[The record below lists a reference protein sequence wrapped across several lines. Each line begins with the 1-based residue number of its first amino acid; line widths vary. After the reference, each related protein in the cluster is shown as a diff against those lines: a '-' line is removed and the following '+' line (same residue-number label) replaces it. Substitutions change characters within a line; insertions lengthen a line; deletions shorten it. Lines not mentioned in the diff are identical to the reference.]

1 MVRIRGRIGDWPVDL
16 TVELDAA
23 DWAQLAGRPTEV
35 PPPPPAGKA
44 GAAGG
49 SGEARLWQLA
59 QELLRQAGEL
69 DGPTLLAR
77 LEALAGSPAGG
88 KRLLVRLRHSPQ
100 VQVASAAD
108 AALYRWSDAAE
119 V

>member
-23 DWAQLAGRPTEV
+23 DWERLAGRAAGV
-35 PPPPPAGKA
+35 PSAGKA
-44 GAAGG
+44 GAAAD

-88 KRLLVRLRHSPQ
+88 KRLLVRLRHSPR

-119 V
+119 A